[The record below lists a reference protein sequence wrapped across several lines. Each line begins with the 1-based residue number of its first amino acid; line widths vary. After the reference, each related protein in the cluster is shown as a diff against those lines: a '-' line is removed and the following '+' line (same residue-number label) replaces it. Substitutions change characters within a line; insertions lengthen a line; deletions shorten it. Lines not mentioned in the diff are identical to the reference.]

1 MVEFQKAERT
11 QNFLRMFIDGPAGSG
26 KTYTALRLAFNLGK
40 KICVIDTQ
48 NGAAKLYA
56 GDVDADGNRY
66 DFYIVELNF
75 FSCDNFIEA
84 IQAAEKIG
92 AEVIII
98 DSLSHAWDGTGGT
111 LEFVNT
117 YPKDA
122 TLQAWNEATKNQ
134 RKLINAMNSAK
145 AHVIATMRTKTK
157 LNLKR
162 KTREEPTKYQKRI
175 QKDGIEYEFDL
186 GMTMNSKN
194 TGTIVK
200 THSRRLPML
209 ESFERPGKALAD
221 RILQWLHT
229 SDCAPHDEQQP
240 QPILAAQPEP
250 VEQPEPEPEQAPEP
264 EPTAEEYPEEKLK
277 KLRGQIRGAL
287 EGLVITRAQYEEW
300 RTSKYI
306 PTDRQLNGEELEL
319 LLADIDHKMRTGRWE
334 PTPF

>member
-40 KICVIDTQ
+40 TVCVIDTQ
-48 NGAAKLYA
+48 NGASKLYA
-56 GDVDADGNRY
+56 GDVDADGNQ
-66 DFYIVELNF
+66 FNFLIVELNF
-75 FSCDNFIEA
+75 FSAENFIEA
-84 IQAAEKIG
+84 IRAAEGIG
-92 AEVIII
+92 ADVIII

-134 RKLINAMNSAK
+134 RKLINAMNGVK
-145 AHVIATMRTKTK
+145 AHVIVTMRTKTR

-175 QKDGIEYEFDL
+175 QKEGIEYEFDL
-186 GMTMNSKN
+186 GLTMSSKN
-194 TGTIVK
+194 IATVVK
-200 THSRRLPML
+200 THSRRFPM
-209 ESFERPGKALAD
+209 FETYEKPGKPLAEK
-221 RILQWLHT
+221 ILQWLRT
-229 SDCAPHDEQQP
+229 SDRAPHEEPKP
-240 QPILAAQPEP
+240 QPILAHPPQA
-250 VEQPEPEPEQAPEP
+250 EQPEPTEVQPEP
-264 EPTAEEYPEEKLK
+264 PAAEAYTEEKLA

-287 EGLVITRAQYEEW
+287 EGLVITRDQYNEW

-306 PTDRQLNGEELEL
+306 PSDRQLTGEELEL
-319 LLADIDHKMRTGRWE
+319 LLSDIDHKMKTGRWE